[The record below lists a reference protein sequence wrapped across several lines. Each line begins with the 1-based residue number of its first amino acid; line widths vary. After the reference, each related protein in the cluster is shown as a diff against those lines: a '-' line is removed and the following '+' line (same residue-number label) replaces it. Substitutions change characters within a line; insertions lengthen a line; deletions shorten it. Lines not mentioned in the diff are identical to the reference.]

1 MGPSLVLYLMSFGKI
16 ILLIPALSIIVVALV
31 IFLAVIVYTY
41 FLTVNF
47 FTKGEFAFKNVFD
60 QYINLIGWVDD
71 DIIHPIFVKLIALRS
86 ASYKST
92 KHPVS
97 EFRLKF
103 LQWLVDI
110 FELFR
115 YSKSILVNPSFLI
128 FFILVLNLIY
138 ILIVISI
145 PLRLLFLLY

>member
-60 QYINLIGWVDD
+60 QYINLICWVDN
-71 DIIHPIFVKLIALRS
+71 DIIHPIFVKLVRLAFPRF
-86 ASYKST
+86 T
-92 KHPVS
+92 EHPVS

-103 LQWLVDI
+103 LRWLVDI

-128 FFILVLNLIY
+128 FFILFLIIIY